1 MDAQAAEIARLEGIM
16 DGDPG
21 APAFPAL
28 AEAQRRAG
36 RPAEAERIAR
46 AGLRERP
53 EQVAGRVA
61 LGLALL
67 DLGRVADARAELARA
82 LEATPDHGLA
92 RDAFEDLGGEAA
104 PAADGAWDESPLAR
118 IGEGEIEAAV
128 AAARAE
134 REAMLDADRVALAAL
149 REVDAREAA
158 ALREVDAREAAE
170 PAAGDDAFARVAS
183 AASPFA
189 TRTVADL
196 LERQGDPER
205 AASVRRAVRER
216 RAARPEREELVA
228 RLEAW
233 LARLR
238 REVR

>member
-1 MDAQAAEIARLEGIM
+1 MDAHAAEIARLEGIM
-16 DGDPG
+16 AGDPG

-36 RPAEAERIAR
+36 RPAQAERIAR
-46 AGLRERP
+46 AGLRVQP
-53 EQVAGRVA
+53 EHVAGRVA

-67 DLGRVADARAELARA
+67 DLGRVEDARSEFALA
-82 LEATPDHGLA
+82 LEATPDHVLA
-92 RDAFEDLGGEAA
+92 RAALGGAASEAPDA
-104 PAADGAWDESPLAR
+104 GAWDDSPLAR

-149 REVDAREAA
+149 REVE
-158 ALREVDAREAAE
+158 EPEAE
-170 PAAGDDAFARVAS
+170 PAAEEDALARVADRS
-183 AASPFA
+183 SPFA

-196 LERQGDPER
+196 LERQGDR
-205 AASVRRAVRER
+205 ARAESVRRAA
-216 RAARPEREELVA
+216 AARRGAGSEREVLIVK
-228 RLEAW
+228 LEAW

-238 REVR
+238 REAR

>member
-1 MDAQAAEIARLEGIM
+1 MDAHAAEIERLERIM

-46 AGLRERP
+46 AGLCERP

-67 DLGRVADARAELARA
+67 DLGRVGDARSELERA
-82 LEATPDHGLA
+82 LETTPDHGLA
-92 RDAFEDLGGEAA
+92 RAALGELGEAAA
-104 PAADGAWDESPLAR
+104 PAAGDAWDESPLAR

-149 REVDAREAA
+149 REVDAREA
-158 ALREVDAREAAE
+158 EESGARED
-170 PAAGDDAFARVAS
+170 AGALVAN

-196 LERQGDPER
+196 LERQGDRER
-205 AASVRRAVRER
+205 AESVRRVVEER
-216 RAARPEREELVA
+216 RGAQSEREGLIA
-228 RLEAW
+228 TLEAW

-238 REVR
+238 GEAR

>member
-1 MDAQAAEIARLEGIM
+1 MDAHAAEIARLEGIM
-16 DGDPG
+16 AGDAG

-36 RPAEAERIAR
+36 RPADAERIAR
-46 AGLRERP
+46 AGLRAHP

-67 DLGRVADARAELARA
+67 DLGRMEDARAELARA
-82 LEATPDHGLA
+82 LEATPDHVLA
-92 RDAFEDLGGEAA
+92 RGALGEAGEA
-104 PAADGAWDESPLAR
+104 PAAGDWDESPLAR

-149 REVDAREAA
+149 REVGEP
-158 ALREVDAREAAE
+158 ETE
-170 PAAGDDAFARVAS
+170 PAAGEDALARMADGS
-183 AASPFA
+183 SPFA

-196 LERQGDPER
+196 LERQGDRAHAER
-205 AASVRRAVRER
+205 VRRAAAER
-216 RAARPEREELVA
+216 SGARSEREVLIA

-238 REVR
+238 GEAR

>member
-1 MDAQAAEIARLEGIM
+1 MDAHAAEIERLEGITA
-16 DGDPG
+16 GDPG

-36 RPAEAERIAR
+36 RPEEAERIAR
-46 AGLRERP
+46 AGLRARP
-53 EQVAGRVA
+53 EVVAGRVA

-67 DLGRVADARAELARA
+67 DLGRVEDARAELARA
-82 LEATPDHGLA
+82 LEATPDHVLA
-92 RDAFEDLGGEAA
+92 RGALESLGEGA
-104 PAADGAWDESPLAR
+104 PAADAWDESPLAR

-158 ALREVDAREAAE
+158 ALGEVDAREAAE
-170 PAAGDDAFARVAS
+170 PAAGDGAFARVAS

>member
-1 MDAQAAEIARLEGIM
+1 VDAHAAEIARLESIM
-16 DGDPG
+16 EGDPG

-36 RPAEAERIAR
+36 QPAEAERIAR
-46 AGLRERP
+46 AGLRARP
-53 EQVAGRVA
+53 DAVAGRVA

-67 DLGRVADARAELARA
+67 DQGRVADARAELARA
-82 LEATPDHGLA
+82 LEATPDHGPARAALA
-92 RDAFEDLGGEAA
+92 GLGEPGA
-104 PAADGAWDESPLAR
+104 PAAGEAWDESPLAR

-158 ALREVDAREAAE
+158 EAGAGEDAL
-170 PAAGDDAFARVAS
+170 ARVAH

-196 LERQGDPER
+196 LERQGDRER
-205 AASVRRAVRER
+205 AASVRRAVAER
-216 RAARPEREELVA
+216 RGARPDRAALVA
-228 RLEAW
+228 TLEAW

-238 REVR
+238 KEAR

>member
-1 MDAQAAEIARLEGIM
+1 MDAHAAEIARLEGITA
-16 DGDPG
+16 GDPG

-46 AGLRERP
+46 AGLRAHP
-53 EQVAGRVA
+53 ELVAGRVA

-67 DLGRVADARAELARA
+67 DLGRVEDARAELARA
-82 LEATPDHGLA
+82 LEATPDHLLA
-92 RDAFEDLGGEAA
+92 RGALEELGEGA
-104 PAADGAWDESPLAR
+104 PAADAWDESPLAR

-149 REVDAREAA
+149 REVEREP
-158 ALREVDAREAAE
+158 AE
-170 PAAGDDAFARVAS
+170 PDAGPDALARVAD

-189 TRTVADL
+189 TRTLADL

-205 AASVRRAVRER
+205 AASVRRAV
-216 RAARPEREELVA
+216 AARGGARSEREVLIA

-238 REVR
+238 RGAR

>member
-1 MDAQAAEIARLEGIM
+1 MDAHAAEITRLEGIM

-67 DLGRVADARAELARA
+67 DLGRLEDARAELARA

-92 RDAFEDLGGEAA
+92 RDALEELGGEVA
-104 PAADGAWDESPLAR
+104 PAADTWDESPLAR

-158 ALREVDAREAAE
+158 GEAAE
-170 PAAGDDAFARVAS
+170 PAAGEDALARVAS

-189 TRTVADL
+189 TRTVAEL

-205 AASVRRAVRER
+205 AASVRRALRER
-216 RAARPEREELVA
+216 SGARSEREVLVA
-228 RLEAW
+228 KLEAW

-238 REVR
+238 REVE